1 MPSLVPGYTTEQKV
15 SIVTATEGA
24 INTEI
29 DAQAPDGWI
38 VTQLVLSGSD
48 IVILFTRNV
57 EDVLP

>member
-1 MPSLVPGYTTEQKV
+1 MPELVPGYTTEQKV
-15 SIVTATEGA
+15 SIVPATESD

-29 DAQAPDGWI
+29 DAQSPDGWL

-48 IVILFTRNV
+48 MVILFSRTI